1 MHRSVMRPLESCKL
15 PPVAPRAL
23 WRMRTFCTS
32 KNLTSAAHFV
42 SDPPLSPSL
51 VSAVTIPVA
60 AAAAVSL
67 LSSLCSHCSSTRSCL
82 LSLFSAQKCTL
93 KTI

>member
-1 MHRSVMRPLESCKL
+1 MHRSVMRPPESCKL
-15 PPVAPRAL
+15 PPVVPRAL

-32 KNLTSAAHFV
+32 MNLTSAAHFV

-60 AAAAVSL
+60 AAAGL
-67 LSSLCSHCSSTRSCL
+67 LSSLCSHCSSIRSCL
-82 LSLFSAQKCTL
+82 LSLFSARKCTL
-93 KTI
+93 RTI